1 MREAGPSSQDCGRG
15 EGNPPV
21 IIATR
26 TRSDNKIHSL
36 VLAEL
41 EWTPEIDASEVEV
54 EVEAGVVT
62 LSGEVGDYFEY
73 LAASRAMRRVH
84 GIAGVLNRLTVLPR
98 SARWVTD
105 TDIGRVAE
113 RVLTWS
119 ANIPGTVRSRV
130 EGGCVTLTGQVDWH
144 FQREAAERAVE
155 NIRGVHTVRNEVTL
169 IPRPVSEEAAERIRS
184 ALFRDPQVDAGRIS
198 VSVVGNTAVLTGY
211 VKSLMEKTQA
221 GEAAWSSPDVTTL
234 DNRLDV
240 RPY

>member
-1 MREAGPSSQDCGRG
+1 M
-15 EGNPPV
+15 

-36 VLAEL
+36 ALAEL
-41 EWTPEIDASEVEV
+41 EWTPEIDASEIHV

-84 GIAGVLNRLTVLPR
+84 GIAAVFNRLTVIPR

-105 TDIGRVAE
+105 ADIGRVAE

-119 ANIPGTVRSRV
+119 ANIPGSVRSRV
-130 EGGCVTLTGQVDWH
+130 ESGCVTLTGQADWH

-155 NIRGVHTVRNEVTL
+155 NIRGVHTVRNEITL
-169 IPRPVSEEAAERIRS
+169 IPRPVSEDAAEQIRS
-184 ALFRDPQVDAGRIS
+184 ALSRNPQVDAARIS

-211 VKSLMEKTQA
+211 VKTLVQKTQA
-221 GEAAWSSPDVTTL
+221 GAVAWASPDVTMV
-234 DNRLDV
+234 DNRLNV